1 MAIQTKNPS
10 GLKLRFD
17 CGINDLTEKT
27 KVKTKTDEDKNVS
40 ISVEDPRPNLT
51 ESEILEAMNVIIAN
65 DVFAPNGEALVEK
78 VGAKIIET
86 ETQEYDL
93 VL

>member
-1 MAIQTKNPS
+1 MNVTK
-10 GLKLRFD
+10 KLLMTF
-17 CGINDLTEKT
+17 
-27 KVKTKTDEDKNVS
+27 KTDEDKNVS
-40 ISVEDPRPNLT
+40 ICIEDPRENLT
-51 ESEILEAMNVIIAN
+51 ESQILEAMNVIIAN

-78 VGAKIIET
+78 VGAKVVET

>member
-1 MAIQTKNPS
+1 MNVTK
-10 GLKLRFD
+10 KLLMTF
-17 CGINDLTEKT
+17 
-27 KVKTKTDEDKNVS
+27 KTDEDKNVS
-40 ISVEDPRPNLT
+40 ISVEDPKQNLT
-51 ESEILEAMNVIIAN
+51 ESEILEAMNVIIAK

-78 VGAKIIET
+78 VGAKVVET

>member
-1 MAIQTKNPS
+1 MNVTK
-10 GLKLRFD
+10 KLLMTF
-17 CGINDLTEKT
+17 
-27 KVKTKTDEDKNVS
+27 KTDEDKNVS

-51 ESEILEAMNVIIAN
+51 ESEILEAMNLIIEK
-65 DVFAPNGEALVEK
+65 DVFMPNGEALVEK
-78 VGAKIIET
+78 VGAKVVET

>member
-1 MAIQTKNPS
+1 MNVTK
-10 GLKLRFD
+10 KLLMTF
-17 CGINDLTEKT
+17 
-27 KVKTKTDEDKNVS
+27 KTDEDKNVS

-51 ESEILEAMNVIIAN
+51 ESEILEAMNVIIEN

-78 VGAKIIET
+78 VGAKVVET

>member
-1 MAIQTKNPS
+1 MNVTK
-10 GLKLRFD
+10 KLLMTF
-17 CGINDLTEKT
+17 
-27 KVKTKTDEDKNVS
+27 KTDEDKNVS

-78 VGAKIIET
+78 VGANVVET

>member
-1 MAIQTKNPS
+1 MNVTK
-10 GLKLRFD
+10 KLLMTF
-17 CGINDLTEKT
+17 
-27 KVKTKTDEDKNVS
+27 KTDENKNVS

-51 ESEILEAMNVIIAN
+51 ESEILEAMNLIIAKN
-65 DVFAPNGEALVEK
+65 VFAPNGEALVEK
-78 VGAKIIET
+78 VGAKVVET

>member
-1 MAIQTKNPS
+1 MNVTK
-10 GLKLRFD
+10 KLLMTF
-17 CGINDLTEKT
+17 
-27 KVKTKTDEDKNVS
+27 KTDEDKNVS
-40 ISVEDPRPNLT
+40 ISVEDPKQNLT
-51 ESEILEAMNVIIAN
+51 ESEILEAMNLIIAK

-78 VGAKIIET
+78 VGAKVVET

>member
-1 MAIQTKNPS
+1 MNVTK
-10 GLKLRFD
+10 KLLMTF
-17 CGINDLTEKT
+17 
-27 KVKTKTDEDKNVS
+27 KTDEDKNVS

-51 ESEILEAMNVIIAN
+51 ESEILEAMNLIIEK
-65 DVFAPNGEALVEK
+65 DVFMPNGDALVEK
-78 VGAKIIET
+78 VGAKVVET

>member
-1 MAIQTKNPS
+1 MNVTK
-10 GLKLRFD
+10 KLLMTF
-17 CGINDLTEKT
+17 
-27 KVKTKTDEDKNVS
+27 KTDEDKNVS
-40 ISVEDPRPNLT
+40 ISVEDPKQNLT

-78 VGAKIIET
+78 VGAKVVET